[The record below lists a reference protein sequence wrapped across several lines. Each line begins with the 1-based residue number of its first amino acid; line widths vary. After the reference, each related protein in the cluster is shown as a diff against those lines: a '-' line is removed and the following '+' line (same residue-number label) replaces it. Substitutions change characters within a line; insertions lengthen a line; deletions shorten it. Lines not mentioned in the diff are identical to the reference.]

1 MLTPITTNISIRSC
15 IPEVCRGRN
24 PPTILWGITHSN
36 THSGQKKTRNG
47 YDNCSANST
56 NNLNIRIMRPRSE
69 RVAEFMANIDNLP
82 IDRLQAACNV
92 RHSYLPDLN
101 DMTAVINKLKEEFA
115 EKPESWLIDDVAD
128 EYGRIANMSDR
139 NLQIWINY
147 RRNCNAD
154 VPIAKANGNFIEV
167 KAEGIKVK
175 IDGASVN
182 IDNND
187 FVTIYSDCGDGE
199 DYWANVSYAAMQK
212 IVQIKDHWN
221 EIKRLVE

>member
-1 MLTPITTNISIRSC
+1 MLILITTTISIRSC

-24 PPTILWGITHSN
+24 PSTILRGITHSN

-56 NNLNIRIMRPRSE
+56 NNLNIKIMKPRSE

-82 IDRLQAACNV
+82 INRLRAACNV
-92 RHSYLPDLN
+92 RRAYLPKLD

-115 EKPESWLIDDVAD
+115 EKPESWVIDDVAD
-128 EYGRIANMSDR
+128 EYGRIENMSER
-139 NLQIWINY
+139 NLQIWTNY

-154 VPIAKANGNFIEV
+154 SPIAKANGDFIEV
-167 KAEGIKVK
+167 KAEGIKVT
-175 IDGASVN
+175 IDGNTVVIN
-182 IDNND
+182 DCD
-187 FVTIYSDCGDGE
+187 FVTIDANCGGGE
-199 DYWANVSYAAMQK
+199 EMWSNVSFAAMTK
-212 IVQIKDHWN
+212 MVQIKDHWN